1 MAEGQKTEPSG
12 IWRVIDRLQSA
23 GGVAAILATM
33 IAATICARYLLFRDA
48 SDLPPVLSHSL
59 SVILGFYFG
68 SRTVRGST

>member
-1 MAEGQKTEPSG
+1 MATTELTG

-23 GGVAAILATM
+23 GGVAAVLATM
-33 IAATICARYLLFRDA
+33 IAGTICIRYLLYRDA

-68 SRTVRGST
+68 SKTVGRSN